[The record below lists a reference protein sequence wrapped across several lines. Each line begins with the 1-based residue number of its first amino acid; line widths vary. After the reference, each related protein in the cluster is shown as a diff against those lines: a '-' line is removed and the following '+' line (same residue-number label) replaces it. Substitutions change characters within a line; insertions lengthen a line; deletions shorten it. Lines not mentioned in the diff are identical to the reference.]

1 MMSWYLVISR
11 AIGTEFQKNF
21 VVAIE
26 NLKEELIKSSSS
38 LKATF
43 EAISSLEEESR
54 RFKVE
59 LDSV

>member
-1 MMSWYLVISR
+1 MISR